1 MDKRLIGLSSGLD
14 GLIEFQASALGEL
27 GPFAKAAAED
37 AAGRTALFRKLFPKS
52 AGLGSTTASTTAA
65 GLGTTVGGPP
75 RYMPGASS
83 GGIRNYFAGSSF
95 DRPAAASAG
104 AAGSAASAGA
114 AGAPAGGKGLFQRWF
129 GGGGAAGAASA
140 DPNAAVATAQKAG
153 QAAGAP
159 WWKNKYAAGAGI
171 AAGAGAGGYYLGSQ
185 RQQQMS
191 AWLDDLIQFQ
201 RGKYITK
208 NVIDP
213 DPLIGERFKAFLRNV
228 ASKQGGKT
236 RKEFRDMLAMGG
248 KHKPQLSGM
257 RVNWKTPKI
266 FESAEEPIEFDDRSR
281 DPEGRFI
288 PSGGGGP
295 DANAMA
301 TVYKMPQP
309 GGLGRTVAQGSAL
322 AIAGGALG
330 HIGGE
335 IGKGATSKAKDILKR
350 FKKMTPR

>member
-1 MDKRLIGLSSGLD
+1 V
-14 GLIEFQASALGEL
+14 
-27 GPFAKAAAED
+27 
-37 AAGRTALFRKLFPKS
+37 T
-52 AGLGSTTASTTAA
+52 
-65 GLGTTVGGPP
+65 
-75 RYMPGASS
+75 
-83 GGIRNYFAGSSF
+83 
-95 DRPAAASAG
+95 
-104 AAGSAASAGA
+104 
-114 AGAPAGGKGLFQRWF
+114 
-129 GGGGAAGAASA
+129 
-140 DPNAAVATAQKAG
+140 TAQKAG
-153 QAAGAP
+153 QVAGAP

-191 AWLDDLIQFQ
+191 AWLDDVIQFE
-201 RGKYITK
+201 RGHQYRKTLAETFQDMRKLNPGNPLTEFLARLKI
-208 NVIDP
+208 NVP
-213 DPLIGERFKAFLRNV
+213 VPPRGSPEAAEYARRLRIMRR
-228 ASKQGGKT
+228 A
-236 RKEFRDMLAMGG
+236 KE
-248 KHKPQLSGM
+248 LS
-257 RVNWKTPKI
+257 TPKI

-309 GGLGRTVAQGSAL
+309 GGVAKTVAQGSAL

-335 IGKGATSKAKDILKR
+335 IGKGATSKAKEILKR